1 MAKQR
6 SLGPKV
12 LGWLILLAVV
22 LGLPAFYLTREKTIE
37 VTAQPV
43 ERGRV
48 EQTITAIASGTVKAT
63 STSLVAAGSMGTIV
77 AFPCDEGDQVKQGD
91 VLVELRN
98 TELKAQVRLAQANL
112 RVGESRYKQAEMGK
126 NISGKVSS
134 TRVAQAQAQFDQAKR
149 DFEQAKTLKDKNAI
163 AQNLFDKA
171 STAYKVAEEALAGAL
186 ASEGENA
193 VRSEEL
199 IMAQATIEQLQAG
212 VSVAEASL
220 DNAFVKAP
228 FDGIVAKTMRE
239 VGEAV
244 TIGMPLLQLVNP
256 SDIYIE
262 APFDEANASQIK
274 VGQKVRIN
282 IDAYRDTDF
291 YGTVDFISPVVSLNP
306 DLSRTLNVQVKIEQ
320 DKEKFI
326 TGMSADVIILVDE
339 KENTIYAP
347 TESLIRGEFAYVVE
361 NGRAVRRDVTT
372 GVGNWNTVEITDG
385 LKEGDQLITS
395 VSLADLKEDVKV
407 KVVEKLA
414 S

>member
-1 MAKQR
+1 
-6 SLGPKV
+6 
-12 LGWLILLAVV
+12 
-22 LGLPAFYLTREKTIE
+22 
-37 VTAQPV
+37 
-43 ERGRV
+43 
-48 EQTITAIASGTVKAT
+48 
-63 STSLVAAGSMGTIV
+63 
-77 AFPCDEGDQVKQGD
+77 
-91 VLVELRN
+91 
-98 TELKAQVRLAQANL
+98 
-112 RVGESRYKQAEMGK
+112 
-126 NISGKVSS
+126 
-134 TRVAQAQAQFDQAKR
+134 
-149 DFEQAKTLKDKNAI
+149 
-163 AQNLFDKA
+163 
-171 STAYKVAEEALAGAL
+171 
-186 ASEGENA
+186 
-193 VRSEEL
+193 
-199 IMAQATIEQLQAG
+199 
-212 VSVAEASL
+212 
-220 DNAFVKAP
+220 
-228 FDGIVAKTMRE
+228 

-256 SDIYIE
+256 SEIYIE

-339 KENTIYAP
+339 KENAIFAP

-372 GVGNWNTVEITDG
+372 GVGNWNTVEITEG

>member
-12 LGWLILLAVV
+12 VGWLILLAAVI
-22 LGLPAFYLTREKTIE
+22 GLPAVYLSREKTIE

-63 STSLVAAGSMGTIV
+63 DTSLVAAGSMGTIV
-77 AFPCDEGDQVKQGD
+77 AFPANEGDQVKQGD

-98 TELKAQVRLAQANL
+98 TEYKAQVRLAQANL
-112 RVGESRYKQAEMGK
+112 KVGESRYKQAEMGK

-149 DFEQAKTLKDKNAI
+149 DYEQAKTLKDKNAI

-171 STAYKVAEEALAGAL
+171 DTAYKVAEEALAAAL

-193 VRSEEL
+193 VRSEEV

-212 VSVAEASL
+212 VSVAEAAL

-256 SDIYIE
+256 SEIYIE

-282 IDAYRDTDF
+282 IDAYRGTDF

-361 NGRAVRRDVTT
+361 NGRAARRDVKT
-372 GVGNWNTVEITDG
+372 GVGNWNTVEIVEG

>member
-37 VTAQPV
+37 VTAQAV

-48 EQTITAIASGTVKAT
+48 EQTITAIASGTVKAN
-63 STSLVAAGSMGTIV
+63 STSLVAAGSMGTIM
-77 AFPCDEGDQVKQGD
+77 AFPCDEGDQVKKGD

-112 RVGESRYKQAEMGK
+112 RVGESRYKQAELGK

-134 TRVAQAQAQFDQAKR
+134 TRVAQAQAQFEQAKR

-171 STAYKVAEEALAGAL
+171 DTAYKVSEEALAGAL

-199 IMAQATIEQLQAG
+199 VMAQATIEQLQAG
-212 VSVAEASL
+212 VSVAEAAL
-220 DNAFVKAP
+220 DNALVKAP

-256 SDIYIE
+256 SEIYIE

-339 KENTIYAP
+339 KESAIYAP

-372 GVGNWNTVEITDG
+372 GVGNWNTVEITEG

>member
-12 LGWLILLAVV
+12 LGWLILLAAVI
-22 LGLPAFYLTREKTIE
+22 GLPAVYLSREKTIE

-48 EQTITAIASGTVKAT
+48 EQTITAIASGTVKAND
-63 STSLVAAGSMGTIV
+63 TSLVAAGSMGTIV
-77 AFPCDEGDQVKQGD
+77 GFPANEGDQVKQGD
-91 VLVELRN
+91 ILVELRN
-98 TELKAQVRLAQANL
+98 TEYKAQVRLAQANL
-112 RVGESRYKQAEMGK
+112 KVGESRYKQAEMGK

-149 DFEQAKTLKDKNAI
+149 DYEQAKTLKDKNAI

-171 STAYKVAEEALAGAL
+171 DTAYKVAEEALAAAL

-193 VRSEEL
+193 VRSEEV

-212 VSVAEASL
+212 VSVAEAAL
-220 DNAFVKAP
+220 DNAYVKAP

-256 SDIYIE
+256 SEIYIE

-282 IDAYRDTDF
+282 IDAYRGTDF

-361 NGRAVRRDVTT
+361 NGRAVRRDVKT
-372 GVGNWNTVEITDG
+372 GVGNWNTVEIVEG

>member
-12 LGWLILLAVV
+12 LGWLILLAAVI
-22 LGLPAFYLTREKTIE
+22 GLPAVYLSREKTIE

-48 EQTITAIASGTVKAT
+48 EQTITAIASGTVKAND
-63 STSLVAAGSMGTIV
+63 TSLVAAGSMGTIV
-77 AFPCDEGDQVKQGD
+77 AFPSTEGETVKKGD
-91 VLVELRN
+91 VLVELRHL
-98 TELKAQVRLAQANL
+98 ELDAQVRLAEANL
-112 RVGESRYKQAEMGK
+112 KVGKSRLEQSKLGK
-126 NISGKVSS
+126 NINTKVSS
-134 TRVAQAQAQFDQAKR
+134 TRVAQAQAQYDQAKKDFDQAK
-149 DFEQAKTLKDKNAI
+149 TLMDKNSI
-163 AQNLFDKA
+163 ARNLFDKA
-171 STAYKVAEEALAGAL
+171 QTAFKVAEEALAAAQ

-193 VRSEEL
+193 VRSEEV
-199 IMAQATIEQLQAG
+199 IMAEANIEQLEAG
-212 VSVAEASL
+212 IEVAKATR

-256 SDIYIE
+256 SEIYIE

-282 IDAYRDTDF
+282 IDAYRGTDF

-339 KENTIYAP
+339 KENVIYAP
-347 TESLIRGEFAYVVE
+347 TESLIRSEFAYVVE
-361 NGRAVRRDVTT
+361 NGRAVRRDVKT
-372 GVGNWNTVEITDG
+372 GVGNWNTVEIEEG